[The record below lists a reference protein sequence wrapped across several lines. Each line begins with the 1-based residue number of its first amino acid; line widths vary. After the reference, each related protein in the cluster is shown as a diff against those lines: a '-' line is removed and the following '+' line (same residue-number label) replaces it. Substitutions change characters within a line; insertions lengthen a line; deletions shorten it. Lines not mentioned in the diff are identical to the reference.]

1 MKSARIAALGG
12 TFEGSRRA
20 PKKLAARGQGPDH
33 RWTVANPKPAAKS
46 KRNLLWVSTSYFGEG
61 LPWSFLHQM
70 ATEFLTAIRAS
81 NTMVGSTSL
90 LHLSVTLKLLWS
102 PIVDLFGRK
111 RTWMWMMQVILGLG
125 MFVVAAVAPT
135 GNLTAFWTVIVVLS
149 VLHATHDIACD
160 GFYMQALDR
169 KDQAR
174 FSGVRMAAFHVA
186 RLVGSSLLVFLA
198 GRTNWMLG
206 FGAAGVL
213 MILTGLTNRAV
224 APHPPEHHPQDDI
237 PGVAADEGK
246 AKRRAF
252 WAAYKT
258 FFTQESAVLVIGFL
272 FLYRLGDIMMFAM
285 SKPLLRDLG
294 VSTAQRGIVN
304 GFSMSANIAGSLV
317 GAAIVARR
325 GLERWLIPMTYIQN
339 LAIPFISAGGVQAV
353 AVRNHPRG
361 VGRAVRGRRRRGRNG
376 GVSDAALPAR
386 VLSVAFRVRDRRG
399 VAREHGVGLR
409 LRAAQRAVRPPD
421 LLHHRL
427 SRQRARA

>member
-1 MKSARIAALGG
+1 
-12 TFEGSRRA
+12 
-20 PKKLAARGQGPDH
+20 
-33 RWTVANPKPAAKS
+33 VANPNPAAKS

-70 ATEFLTAIRAS
+70 ATEFLTAIKAS
-81 NTMVGSTSL
+81 NTMIGSTSL

-213 MILTGLTNRAV
+213 MILTGLTNRAI

-237 PGVAADEGK
+237 PIVAADEGK
-246 AKRRAF
+246 ARRRAF
-252 WAAYKT
+252 WDAYKT
-258 FFTQESAVLVIGFL
+258 FFTQEGAALVIAFL

-304 GFSMSANIAGSLV
+304 GFSMGANIAGSLV

-339 LAIPFISAGGVQAV
+339 GAISFYIGLAVFKPSLYGIIPVVIVEQFVAGAGAAAMAVFQMQRCRRAFSASHFAFATVVVSLASTLSGFASGPLND
-353 AVRNHPRG
+353 RFGHPMFFTIAFFCS
-361 VGRAVRGRRRRGRNG
+361 VPALILVWF
-376 GVSDAALPAR
+376 VPKTPIEAAEP
-386 VLSVAFRVRDRRG
+386 
-399 VAREHGVGLR
+399 E
-409 LRAAQRAVRPPD
+409 AAGATK
-421 LLHHRL
+421 
-427 SRQRARA
+427 AG